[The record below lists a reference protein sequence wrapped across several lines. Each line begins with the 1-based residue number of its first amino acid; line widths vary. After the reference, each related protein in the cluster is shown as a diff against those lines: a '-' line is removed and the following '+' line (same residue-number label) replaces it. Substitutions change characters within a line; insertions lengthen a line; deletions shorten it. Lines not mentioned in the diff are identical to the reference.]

1 MTRFTTTGGCK
12 LLLLLLMVGCASAPK
27 HEALNS
33 FSDSHPDCQIKSD
46 DLKLP
51 LIKSTGQTFS
61 RSIKTTTSIMAT
73 TVGYATDVVI
83 VGGTIVGLAYLCQYG
98 CSSLDIPI
106 FDSYTGVGNWT
117 YKETSSWRC
126 PYVDHI
132 SEAVRK
138 SAKCNYE
145 HGNYVEAY
153 EELNFLDHN
162 KVMKD
167 CLSHLEVE
175 KVDNL
180 RNSFTSTGGSE

>member
-1 MTRFTTTGGCK
+1 MMQK
-12 LLLLLLMVGCASAPK
+12 VLMLLLLVSCASAPK
-27 HEALNS
+27 HETLTS
-33 FSDSHPDCQIKSD
+33 FSDSHPDCKIMSDELNLPFLKSTGESFSRG
-46 DLKLP
+46 
-51 LIKSTGQTFS
+51 IKST
-61 RSIKTTTSIMAT
+61 TSVMFT

-98 CSSLDIPI
+98 CSGDFPPL
-106 FDSYTGVGNWT
+106 FDSYTGVGKWT
-117 YKETSSWRC
+117 YKETASWRC
-126 PYVDHI
+126 PYVEHI

-153 EELNFLDHN
+153 AQLNFLNQH

-175 KVDNL
+175 KIENL
-180 RNSFTSTGGSE
+180 RNSFTSTSGSN